1 MSIPPDLAAAIGSLP
16 EDPRFELVE
25 DWTDHGQGIWSFRFR
40 ARLSAAATAHMPEW
54 SGWRL
59 IATGTRVNRDFDVYP
74 DADGGIVATFPHQNF
89 NGDPPEGRPWR
100 TGKPCLERPA
110 AVFRRE
116 GWTGEPSDLQAWLEW
131 RIGRLMDWIDAAAE
145 NRLIAEGDPLELPMY
160 PKVDTA
166 SVLGFHETIEDLN
179 WWVEPDKHW
188 GFATIADIPGARGTA
203 VIADFMDPQR
213 RSIRRIPWSPAIPV
227 REKDI
232 DAVWLIL
239 PGLAVFEPWRAAA
252 TWGELTALCDG
263 VAINLPAI
271 LADAGARLR
280 RMRHRERASPM
291 MLLVGF
297 PLEAEL
303 GADPERFHWIAV
315 KNLQLCTRDDVRRGY
330 SGTPDA
336 RRAWDREM
344 ATSNRSLEWQR
355 TANWAP
361 DQLRKRGEAED
372 GVRGKSILVLGCG
385 TLGAAVA
392 ENLLRMGI
400 TRIGLLD
407 HDTVHIGN
415 LSRHLL
421 TMSDAGRPKAE
432 RLAARLNLAA
442 PDANVSAMPF
452 SFPSTKPAE
461 VERMKEWD
469 VVVDCTASDEVL
481 RDMATFPWD
490 SERIFVSMAM
500 TWKAEGLFAYT
511 ASETG
516 FPAIDAMERYAAV
529 SPPPEI
535 ERLGEMEGI
544 GCWHPV
550 FPATADDVSL
560 WGAIGSKFVR
570 SAILNPGKTAALY
583 RQREDGSVER
593 QDA

>member
-1 MSIPPDLAAAIGSLP
+1 
-16 EDPRFELVE
+16 
-25 DWTDHGQGIWSFRFR
+25 
-40 ARLSAAATAHMPEW
+40 
-54 SGWRL
+54 
-59 IATGTRVNRDFDVYP
+59 
-74 DADGGIVATFPHQNF
+74 
-89 NGDPPEGRPWR
+89 
-100 TGKPCLERPA
+100 
-110 AVFRRE
+110 
-116 GWTGEPSDLQAWLEW
+116 
-131 RIGRLMDWIDAAAE
+131 
-145 NRLIAEGDPLELPMY
+145 
-160 PKVDTA
+160 
-166 SVLGFHETIEDLN
+166 
-179 WWVEPDKHW
+179 
-188 GFATIADIPGARGTA
+188 
-203 VIADFMDPQR
+203 
-213 RSIRRIPWSPAIPV
+213 
-227 REKDI
+227 
-232 DAVWLIL
+232 
-239 PGLAVFEPWRAAA
+239 
-252 TWGELTALCDG
+252 
-263 VAINLPAI
+263 
-271 LADAGARLR
+271 
-280 RMRHRERASPM
+280 
-291 MLLVGF
+291 
-297 PLEAEL
+297 
-303 GADPERFHWIAV
+303 
-315 KNLQLCTRDDVRRGY
+315 
-330 SGTPDA
+330 
-336 RRAWDREM
+336 
-344 ATSNRSLEWQR
+344 
-355 TANWAP
+355 
-361 DQLRKRGEAED
+361 
-372 GVRGKSILVLGCG
+372 
-385 TLGAAVA
+385 
-392 ENLLRMGI
+392 MGI

-421 TMSDAGRPKAE
+421 TMSDAGRLKAE

-461 VERMKEWD
+461 VERMKDWD

-500 TWKAEGLFAYT
+500 TWNAEGLFAYT

-570 SAILNPGKTAALY
+570 SAILNPGKAAALY